1 MKLDQGCH
9 SNPWCRHNLYVS
21 GLGLSHPTRHTE
33 AGLVW
38 APDKVVA
45 LATVFADSVGAQRPT
60 PKRMKRIEN
69 DDGIATLVGCTL

>member
-9 SNPWCRHNLYVS
+9 RNPWCRHYLYVS
-21 GLGLSHPTRHTE
+21 CFGLGHPARHTE

-38 APDKVVA
+38 APNKVVA
-45 LATVFADSVGAQRPT
+45 LTTGFADSVDAQRPT
-60 PKRMKRIEN
+60 TKRMKRIKN

>member
-21 GLGLSHPTRHTE
+21 GLGLGHPARHTE

-38 APDKVVA
+38 ALDQVVA
-45 LATVFADSVGAQRPT
+45 LATRSADSLGAQRAT
-60 PKRMKRIEN
+60 TKRMKWIEN
-69 DDGIATLVGCTL
+69 DDGIATLLGCTL

>member
-9 SNPWCRHNLYVS
+9 SNPRCRHNLYVS
-21 GLGLSHPTRHTE
+21 GLGLSHPARHTE

-38 APDKVVA
+38 ALDQVVA
-45 LATVFADSVGAQRPT
+45 LATGSADSVGAHRAT
-60 PKRMKRIEN
+60 TKRMKRIEN